1 VRRVHLVGTLGQP
14 DVPTGMAL
22 AAQRVGQYLETIP
35 DGEPD
40 DPNWVVD
47 TIERM
52 AGRPEVKTLV
62 PPRFYKDPLKPW
74 HGAVYTARRGMKI
87 TPETFGLAY
96 AQHAAAALPMLRDIN
111 HAAGYFLRLQVD
123 IPGPP
128 DLTAFSFGP
137 LWSRYYDTVV
147 EALSLQVKAIEEMAG
162 TRPVY
167 QLSIPVETYL
177 VARAPARLREF
188 VATKLARRLA
198 GFVATTLP
206 GTEWIL
212 HLCVGDP
219 HGKPLITL
227 QNPAPLVDLAN
238 ALVQAW
244 PAGYRLNAVHL
255 PLGDGQ
261 TPVGANPWFMAPLYG
276 LELPEDVHL
285 SAGLAHLGQDLE
297 TQKVALA
304 EAERA
309 ARRPLGVSTPCG
321 LGRRPAQ
328 AVELLDRM
336 AALAQSP

>member
-35 DGEPD
+35 DGEPGVRAD
-40 DPNWVVD
+40 WI
-47 TIERM
+47 TCLIERM

-62 PPRFYKDPLKPW
+62 PPRFYKDPLRPW

-87 TPETFGLAY
+87 TPATLGLAY
-96 AQHAAAALPMLRDIN
+96 VLHELN

-123 IPGPP
+123 IPGPF
-128 DLTAFSFGP
+128 DMAAFSFGP
-137 LWSRYYDTVV
+137 LWSRYYDTAV
-147 EALSLQVKAIEEMAG
+147 EAASLQVKAIEELGG

-177 VARAPARLREF
+177 VARAPARLRKF
-188 VATKLARRLA
+188 IATKLARRLA
-198 GFVATTLP
+198 GFVTTTLA

-227 QNPAPLVDLAN
+227 QDSAPLVELTN

-244 PAGYRLNAVHL
+244 PTGYRLNAVHL

-261 TPVGANPWFMAPLYG
+261 TPAKADPRYMAPLYG

-285 SAGLAHLGQDLE
+285 SVGLAHLGQDLD
-297 TQKVALA
+297 TQRLALA

-328 AVELLDRM
+328 AAELLARM
-336 AALAQSP
+336 AALAQSQ

>member
-1 VRRVHLVGTLGQP
+1 
-14 DVPTGMAL
+14 MAL

-35 DGEPD
+35 DGEPGD
-40 DPNWVVD
+40 RANWVVD

-74 HGAVYTARRGMKI
+74 HGAVYTARRGTKI
-87 TPETFGLAY
+87 TPATLGLSY
-96 AQHAAAALPMLRDIN
+96 AQHAAVALPVLHDLN
-111 HAAGYFLRLQVD
+111 HAAGYLLRLQVD
-123 IPGPP
+123 IPGPF
-128 DLTAFSFGP
+128 DMAAFSFGP
-137 LWSRYYDTVV
+137 LWSRYYDTAA
-147 EALSLQVKAIEEMAG
+147 EAASLQVKAIEEMNG

-177 VARAPARLREF
+177 VARAPRSARKFIAR
-188 VATKLARRLA
+188 KLARRLA
-198 GFVATTLP
+198 AFVATTLP

-227 QNPAPLVDLAN
+227 QDLE
-238 ALVQAW
+238 ALMDFIDALMQVW

-261 TPVGANPWFMAPLYG
+261 TPVKADPRYMAPFYR

-285 SAGLAHLGQDLE
+285 SVGLAHLGQDLE

-336 AALAQSP
+336 AALAQA